1 MVYALG
7 VAQIISWGSVY
18 YAIGVLGPQMARE
31 LGLSNLLVFG
41 AFTSG
46 LVVSG
51 LVSPTVGRTIDRR
64 GGRFVLSLGSI
75 LSAAALALLGAS
87 WNAAS
92 VVAGWLLAGVAMATS
107 LYDPAFAT
115 LSQNKS
121 IDYRRSV
128 TLLTLLGALAS
139 TAFWPLAHGISQ
151 GFGWRAA
158 WLTFAALELLVCLP
172 LHLAF
177 VPRSAGP
184 APASAA
190 SGPIDHRRQGGAVAW
205 LSAALA
211 LLSFTFTGCIVN
223 LIALLEASG
232 LTQAQA
238 VSLSMLM
245 GPMQVL
251 SRVAELRLAKHFS
264 AVTLGYLP
272 FALALLALVL
282 LLGASRAAVLAV
294 LFVAVLGWG
303 NGILTIARGTVPREL
318 FGAERLGELLG
329 RLARVSIFARALGPA
344 SLPAMAALAI
354 PVTGRLFALVAV
366 ALAGVACYS
375 RAVRGRAEGKPLA

>member
-7 VAQIISWGSVY
+7 VAQVISWGSLY
-18 YAIGVLGPQMARE
+18 YAIGVLGPQMAAD

-51 LVSPTVGRTIDRR
+51 LVSPTIGRAVDQR

-75 LSAAALALLGAS
+75 LSALALALLAVS
-87 WNAAS
+87 WNAFT
-92 VVAGWLLAGVAMATS
+92 VVTGWLLAGAAMATS

-139 TAFWPLAHGISQ
+139 TAFWPLAHAISQ
-151 GFGWRAA
+151 SFGWRAA
-158 WLTFAALELLVCLP
+158 WMSFAMLELLVCLP

-177 VPRSAGP
+177 VPRHSGEAAVVAAAGP
-184 APASAA
+184 SQGLRPGPAL
-190 SGPIDHRRQGGAVAW
+190 AW
-205 LSAALA
+205 LSAGLA

-232 LTQAQA
+232 LSQAQA

-264 AVTLGYLP
+264 AVALGYLP
-272 FALALLALVL
+272 FALAVLALAM
-282 LLGASRAAVLAV
+282 LLGAEGPGLMAL
-294 LFVAVLGWG
+294 LFVATLGWG

-318 FGAERLGELLG
+318 FGSERLGELLG
-329 RLARVSIFARALGPA
+329 RLARVSIFARAVGPA
-344 SLPAMAALAI
+344 SLPAMAAIAI
-354 PVTGRLFALVAV
+354 PQAGRLLALMAI
-366 ALAGVACYS
+366 AMAGAACYS
-375 RAVRGRAEGKPLA
+375 RAVKERGRKPSG